1 MDSTWYPG
9 WSQWGIHRP
18 SPWWW
23 NRASGPPEVV
33 AQAEVAIR
41 PDGTFPIE
49 IDTAVARESHPDQ
62 DQRYEITAEVT
73 DQSRRTI
80 VGTGTVLVARKPFTV
95 YTWLDRGHY
104 RTGDTI
110 EASVHAQTLDHKPV
124 AGKGTLKLLQVSY
137 DRDGKP
143 VETPLE
149 SWLLALDAGGQARQA
164 IKASAPGQYRLSAIV
179 DDGQGHTIEGG
190 YLFTILGQGFDGAS
204 FRFNDLEIIP
214 DRKEYQPGET
224 IRLLVNTNQVKST
237 VLLFVR
243 PSNGTYLPPKIV
255 HLRGKSTIEEI
266 PLVPRDM
273 PNIFVEAV
281 TVAGG
286 KVHSEAREIAI
297 PPESRVVNVA
307 VAPSQATYKPGQKA
321 KATIKLTGADGK
333 PFVGSTVL
341 TVYDKAVEAIA
352 GGSNVGDIKE
362 TFWSW
367 KRTHYPPPNRA
378 STAGS

>member
-1 MDSTWYPG
+1 M
-9 WSQWGIHRP
+9 
-18 SPWWW
+18 
-23 NRASGPPEVV
+23 
-33 AQAEVAIR
+33 
-41 PDGTFPIE
+41 
-49 IDTAVARESHPDQ
+49 
-62 DQRYEITAEVT
+62 
-73 DQSRRTI
+73 
-80 VGTGTVLVARKPFTV
+80 
-95 YTWLDRGHY
+95 
-104 RTGDTI
+104 
-110 EASVHAQTLDHKPV
+110 
-124 AGKGTLKLLQVSY
+124 
-137 DRDGKP
+137 
-143 VETPLE
+143 
-149 SWLLALDAGGQARQA
+149 
-164 IKASAPGQYRLSAIV
+164 
-179 DDGQGHTIEGG
+179 
-190 YLFTILGQGFDGAS
+190 
-204 FRFNDLEIIP
+204 
-214 DRKEYQPGET
+214 
-224 IRLLVNTNQVKST
+224 LVNTNQVKST

-367 KRTHYPPPNRA
+367 KRTHYPRTESSLDRWFMNLVKPNEIPMQERGVFGGSDFADVTFRRGRMMMGGMAGMGGVVSMSRMGRNRA
-378 STAGS
+378 FAPS